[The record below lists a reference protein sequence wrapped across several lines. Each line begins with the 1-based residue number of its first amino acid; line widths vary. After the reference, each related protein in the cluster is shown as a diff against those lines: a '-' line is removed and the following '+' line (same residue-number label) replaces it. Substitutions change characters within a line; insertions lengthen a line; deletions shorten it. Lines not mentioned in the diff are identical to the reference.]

1 MQASIPHGIRIR
13 IHSDASEIAALA
25 QEAAG
30 LTERARS
37 GLPFHQLA
45 MPLTWWKHFHAVDGG
60 DFGTRRGRNFLGA
73 RSWLEGL
80 RFAVARDEN
89 RMLGILPLV
98 LFRCKVRGA
107 PADLRILTFCG
118 DSVLMAYQDFLLDPQ
133 GGEDIAEALVRA
145 AVGLLSEEADL
156 LFLGYMPEDSPALR
170 TLRRMWSGELAS
182 RWKGG
187 IGFNQ
192 SRGGVQP
199 WTLGRLQSA
208 ARQLAA
214 ALPPGHPRGAA
225 AAVIAAELEET
236 DAGNLLFA
244 STRAGLE
251 AKIREAVVGLEG
263 PEASGEAVAKLLAA
277 LDPAVIPYFYAPLPA
292 DPEAYWATL
301 GKSSRGNLRRLKRR
315 FEEDGGAFEA
325 LEPSRITERD
335 IDDYLRLH
343 RLRWGSGSAALSDA
357 TLGFHRELSATLA
370 AKGLLS
376 LFFAGYRGQRIASH
390 SCIDAF
396 GRREGFFLGR
406 DPAFERLGAG
416 SLLCVEPILDGI
428 AKGFREYN
436 FGHGGDEYKTSLAKS
451 FTRTWHFLLH
461 APDRSLDLDRIFT
474 GYERI
479 APAEWP

>member
-1 MQASIPHGIRIR
+1 MQSNASDGIQIRIY
-13 IHSDASEIAALA
+13 SDAGAIEALA
-25 QEAAG
+25 KEAG
-30 LTERARS
+30 ELVERARS

-45 MPLTWWKHFHAVDGG
+45 MPLTWWKHFQAAGG
-60 DFGTRRGRNFLGA
+60 EEFGARRGRNFLGVK
-73 RSWLEGL
+73 SWLEAL
-80 RFAVARDEN
+80 RFVAAFDGN
-89 RMLGILPLV
+89 RMLGLLPLV

-107 PADLRILTFCG
+107 PGDVRVLTFCG
-118 DSVLMAYQDFLLDPQ
+118 DSVLMAYQDFLLDPV
-133 GGEDIAEALVRA
+133 GREDVAEALARA
-145 AVGLLSEEADL
+145 AIRLLSEEADL
-156 LFLGYMPEDSPALR
+156 LFLGYMPEDSAALK
-170 TLRRMWSGELAS
+170 TLRRMWEGELAQC
-182 RWKGG
+182 WKGG

-208 ARQLAA
+208 AKQALA
-214 ALPPGHPRGAA
+214 ALPADHPRHAGV
-225 AAVIAAELEET
+225 AAVAAELEGT
-236 DAGNLLFA
+236 DAGSLLFA
-244 STRAGLE
+244 STRANLE
-251 AKIREAVVGLEG
+251 AKIREAAQGLEAV
-263 PEASGEAVAKLLAA
+263 EAAREAAAKLLGI
-277 LDPAVIPYFYAPLPA
+277 LEPAVIPYFHAPLPS

-315 FEEDGGAFEA
+315 FEEDGGSFEA
-325 LEPSRITERD
+325 LEPSRIAAQD

-370 AKGLLS
+370 GKGLLS

-406 DPAFERLGAG
+406 DPAFEKLGAG

-436 FGHGGDEYKTSLAKS
+436 FGHGGDEYKTSLAKA
-451 FTRTWHFLLH
+451 FTRTWHFLLSP
-461 APDRSLDLDRIFT
+461 PDRSLDWDRIFT

-479 APAEWP
+479 APA